1 MHGRSGTRNIKQVS
15 VGYEEIPNRERCRLA
30 LLLFYVESRRKRK
43 DVLNTDIKTRR
54 QWNILGAD
62 FAECVCVCVCVCVC
76 KSEVHLYSFNFYDRS
91 HGCNVDYGMLGVITR
106 FSLSTCSPT
115 VMNVL

>member
-62 FAECVCVCVCVCVC
+62 FAECVCVCVCVCV
-76 KSEVHLYSFNFYDRS
+76 KVKFISILLTFMTVATAATS
-91 HGCNVDYGMLGVITR
+91 ITV
-106 FSLSTCSPT
+106 C
-115 VMNVL
+115 